1 MANTQSAEK
10 RARQSTKRYA
20 RNRWYRGRARTFT
33 KRARRYIAAGDRPEA
48 EVAVRQACQ
57 ALDRAAQ
64 KRAIHKNKA
73 ARSKSRLMQ
82 ALNQLES

>member
-33 KRARRYIAAGDRPEA
+33 KRARTYIEAGNEPEA
-48 EVAVRQACQ
+48 QSAVKQACQ
-57 ALDRAAQ
+57 AIDRAAQ

-73 ARSKSRLMQ
+73 SRSKSRLMR
-82 ALNQLES
+82 ALNQIQS